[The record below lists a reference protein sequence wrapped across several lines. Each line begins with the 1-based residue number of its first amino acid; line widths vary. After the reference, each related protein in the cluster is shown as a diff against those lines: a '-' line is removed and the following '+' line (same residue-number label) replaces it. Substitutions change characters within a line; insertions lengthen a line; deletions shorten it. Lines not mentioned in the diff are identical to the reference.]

1 MPSTAGTREVAPAGA
16 CSKSASKLD
25 ALHTLR
31 ALWSQ
36 RTSRQR
42 MECVQLA
49 GAFRTA
55 REPLKQRASAA
66 FAKEICAKVT
76 DFYLSVLNAPLVAK
90 VNCVFSTARLDIYIQ

>member
-16 CSKSASKLD
+16 CFKSASKLD

-31 ALWSQ
+31 ALSGQ

-55 REPLKQRASAA
+55 RTPGAASLCCVCKINLRESDRLLFIHFQRAVEETRFL
-66 FAKEICAKVT
+66 FASNGA
-76 DFYLSVLNAPLVAK
+76 L
-90 VNCVFSTARLDIYIQ
+90 